1 MIKRTKGIMAKRY
14 PRPEKPEEGKTP
26 TKQQEQKKEHPVPP
40 ITQTTPNLRNKS
52 KNA

>member
-1 MIKRTKGIMAKRY
+1 MAKGY
-14 PRPEKPEEGKTP
+14 PRPKKPEEGKTP
-26 TKQQEQKKEHPVPP
+26 TKQQEQKKEHPP